1 MPQRATSIR
10 HGCGTIAGC
19 IERGNCIAID
29 WIKKVAVLLAGYV
42 DRGEAALDEM
52 ATSRH
57 P

>member
-10 HGCGTIAGC
+10 RGCGTIAGC
-19 IERGNCIAID
+19 IERGNCIAIG

-52 ATSRH
+52 APS